1 MDRDPD
7 SRLATALRLTRQGR
21 LRDAVTSIRRKSET
35 NGGGPPRRTPR
46 PTDPPADAS
55 GRRDR
60 GRTHRP
66 GRGDDPRDR
75 PRPVTEVQPVEPDPE
90 WPTASRRS
98 PVPTSPV
105 PTSPAPARPTPATPG
120 TGIPAPT
127 PAAAPS
133 DIEVAPV
140 EGVIEK
146 LSHTE
151 PAGTRD
157 FDLYLPGGPAE
168 HPRPLVVMLHGGG
181 QNAADF
187 AAGTRMNDLADQHG
201 LLVAYPEQS
210 PRANSGG
217 FWNWFSAADQR
228 AGSGEPSIIAGI
240 IRRVVD
246 EYGADPARVY
256 VAGLSAG
263 GAMSAVL
270 AATYPDLVAAVGVH
284 SGVAY
289 GAAQSLAAAFSAM
302 RNGGNPGPG
311 GDVPLIVF
319 HGDADTTVG
328 PVNAERLLD
337 ARLAAAGPRGA
348 NATSTVEELTEP
360 DRRPCTRTVVAA
372 VDGEVLAE
380 CWLVHGAG
388 HAWSG
393 GSPSGSYTDPDGPDA
408 SAEMVR
414 FFAEHAAWPSTGVIK
429 GRLARHQRATIA
441 TDAGRGG
448 VARPTTRRQGLHLG
462 RQRRRHPTAG
472 TAEAPL
478 PDRLHLLEH
487 QRQQDQWHP
496 DRARAG

>member
-46 PTDPPADAS
+46 PTDPPADAPD
-55 GRRDR
+55 GETA
-60 GRTHRP
+60 GGPTGPAAATTLETGPHA
-66 GRGDDPRDR
+66 
-75 PRPVTEVQPVEPDPE
+75 PVTEVQPVEPDPE

-105 PTSPAPARPTPATPG
+105 PTSPAPAHPTPAPPATPG
-120 TGIPAPT
+120 TGIPAPA
-127 PAAAPS
+127 PAAGPP

-217 FWNWFSAADQR
+217 FWNWFAAADQR

-263 GAMSAVL
+263 GGMSAVL
-270 AATYPDLVAAVGVH
+270 AATYPELVAAVGVH

-302 RNGGNPGPG
+302 RNGGNPGSG

-348 NATSTVEELTEP
+348 NAVSTVEELTEP

-388 HAWSG
+388 HGWSG

-408 SAEMVR
+408 SAAMLR
-414 FFAEHAAWPSTGVIK
+414 FFAEHAGGPA
-429 GRLARHQRATIA
+429 LA
-441 TDAGRGG
+441 
-448 VARPTTRRQGLHLG
+448 
-462 RQRRRHPTAG
+462 
-472 TAEAPL
+472 
-478 PDRLHLLEH
+478 
-487 QRQQDQWHP
+487 
-496 DRARAG
+496 